1 MDIYYCSFWFD
12 FESSNNFLNNKCCCC
27 CFETIET
34 VRMHAWTASSQIIL
48 RRKTHTKIL
57 WMFYTGNSIMY
68 KIVADSHQIS
78 LKIPQKY
85 YRLYKIAFY
94 RFICVSITMTC
105 FSADFC
111 YILRWSSTDL
121 NSCWNQT
128 RLRISHSQKKQRMNE
143 QSKHINTKNGDNMQI
158 CPIHWHQHF
167 VFWRRMPKSNW
178 EKNIHAAI
186 RRWMPFQLSGCWII
200 RLWVFSLVWILY
212 REFKINYT
220 KETCLS
226 TLNKFIYCVFVIHML
241 FISCCHR
248 IDALIRHFD
257 GIQMDIC
264 GCIQWMMWINTTV
277 IIITIREN
285 TSVVVIKNT
294 RNKGS
299 ERHMQ
304 FGARLSRDLSYTW
317 GWLTCSR
324 IINHFK

>member
-178 EKNIHAAI
+178 EKKIYTQQYDGECHFNFLVVGLSGYGFFHWCGFYTENSKSITRRKPVCRLWTSSFIAFSLSICYLFLAAI
-186 RRWMPFQLSGCWII
+186 VL
-200 RLWVFSLVWILY
+200 
-212 REFKINYT
+212 
-220 KETCLS
+220 
-226 TLNKFIYCVFVIHML
+226 
-241 FISCCHR
+241 
-248 IDALIRHFD
+248 
-257 GIQMDIC
+257 
-264 GCIQWMMWINTTV
+264 
-277 IIITIREN
+277 
-285 TSVVVIKNT
+285 T
-294 RNKGS
+294 R
-299 ERHMQ
+299 
-304 FGARLSRDLSYTW
+304 
-317 GWLTCSR
+317 
-324 IINHFK
+324 